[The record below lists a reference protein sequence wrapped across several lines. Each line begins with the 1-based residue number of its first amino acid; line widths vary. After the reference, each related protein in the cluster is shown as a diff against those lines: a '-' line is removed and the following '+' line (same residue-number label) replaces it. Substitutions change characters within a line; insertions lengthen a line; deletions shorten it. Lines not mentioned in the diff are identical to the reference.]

1 MTTWR
6 RGLARGAW
14 IAFLVLFA
22 AWVIAGTSLCEWYGE
37 REPPPGASHAV
48 ATHAQA
54 PHGLVAGLKHVGA
67 SPMGQA
73 SHDRGDQVCEE
84 LAYLPGGA
92 QALPST
98 IKRSLTVDAIPW
110 SHAPARNWAPAVVMA
125 SASPPQWVHPPPS
138 RSPLDISPRL
148 RI

>member
-1 MTTWR
+1 MTAWK

-14 IAFLVLFA
+14 IAFLILFA

-37 REPPPGASHAV
+37 REPLPGASHAM
-48 ATHAQA
+48 AMHAQA
-54 PHGLVAGLKHVGA
+54 PHGLVVALKHVVA
-67 SPMGQA
+67 APMGQA

-84 LAYLPGGA
+84 LAYLPGA
-92 QALPST
+92 QALPSA
-98 IKRSLTVDAIPW
+98 IKRPLTVDAAPW
-110 SHAPARNWAPAVVMA
+110 SHAPARDWTPAVAAA
-125 SASPPQWVHPPPS
+125 SVSPPQWVHPPPS